1 MRIRAASK
9 FIALFPSASC
19 RQMLA
24 IFSENEFLKIVTKL
38 RKRKW
43 ELLSCP
49 HVLHQTSIWALSRGI
64 RAKGSLSDDDGN
76 ENGKKE

>member
-1 MRIRAASK
+1 
-9 FIALFPSASC
+9 
-19 RQMLA
+19 MLA

-43 ELLSCP
+43 EPLSCP
-49 HVLHQTSIWALSRGI
+49 HAHVFHQTSIYALSRRS
-64 RAKGSLSDDDGN
+64 RAIGSLSDDDDDGN